1 MYILKH
7 TPKFFFKSLSAYSS
21 TSIVRFIFEQQVK
34 YFSIY
39 LPKIP
44 PQSSTTTQSC
54 TILPKT
60 STKEAQGDVNIFIP
74 I

>member
-44 PQSSTTTQSC
+44 PPELNHNPVMYNSS
-54 TILPKT
+54 
-60 STKEAQGDVNIFIP
+60 
-74 I
+74 